1 MIIFYLCCG
10 VLMFFA
16 AYILDVIRTENSF
29 DRLLA
34 VMAIVLLWPLVVSSV
49 IVNIVRH
56 VRLKH

>member
-1 MIIFYLCCG
+1 
-10 VLMFFA
+10 MFFA